1 MERLPPPGPP
11 LLPAPFP
18 SEECGEL
25 EPVKIYLVR
34 NARAV
39 ARDEWDGDE
48 LLRPLSERGEVEAE
62 AIAEHLS
69 GLGVARVIAAPE
81 LRCQQTVEPL
91 AGAAGRSVHVD
102 ERLAAGSD
110 VEKALEVLPSF
121 DEGPVVLCSHA
132 DVILGLLRFFE
143 LGEPDPRDGRPP
155 CRKGSI
161 WVLQGFGRT
170 PTAATYL
177 EPVAR
182 SKGGR
187 PRFPEPEGPRRVR
200 AAVLDLGSTSFN
212 LLIADATPR
221 GEIRPVVQEKVMLQL
236 GAVIASQS
244 RIPDEAAESAVAV
257 GRALCDVARREKV
270 EMMLPVAT
278 AALRDARNG
287 GEVAERIGSVI
298 GTPVRILSGE
308 EEARVIFRALR
319 ARVGLGGGRALALD
333 LGGGSLELAIGS
345 EARGVE
351 WAASLPLGVVR
362 LRGRHVKGDPMTPRE
377 AGVIDECVRALLAP
391 HLEEIAR
398 LRPGAALAAGG
409 TARALARL
417 LAERERGARV
427 SGPLPLPTGK
437 LAELRDRLVP
447 SSSRERL
454 RMRGVR
460 RGRADLLP
468 TGAVVLASVA
478 DALGVEGFTVSDWGL
493 REGALL
499 EALQPAPRRR

>member
-1 MERLPPPGPP
+1 
-11 LLPAPFP
+11 
-18 SEECGEL
+18 
-25 EPVKIYLVR
+25 VKIYLVR
-34 NARAV
+34 NARAI

-48 LLRPLSERGEVEAE
+48 LLRPLSERGEGEAG
-62 AIAEHLS
+62 AIEEHLS
-69 GLGVARVIAAPE
+69 GLGIVRVVAAPE

-91 AGAAGRSVHVD
+91 ARAAGRSVHVD

-121 DEGPVVLCSHA
+121 DDGPVVLCTHA
-132 DVILGLLRFFE
+132 ELILGLLRFFE

-182 SKGGR
+182 SKGRR
-187 PRFPEPEGPRRVR
+187 PRFPEPEGPRPVR

-212 LLIADATPR
+212 LLIADVTPR
-221 GEIRPVVQEKVMLQL
+221 GGIRPVVQEKVMLQL
-236 GAVIASQS
+236 GAVIASNS
-244 RIPDEAAESAVAV
+244 RLPDEVAESAVAV
-257 GRALCDVARREKV
+257 GRALCEVARREKV
-270 EMMLPVAT
+270 ELLLPVAT
-278 AALRDARNG
+278 AALREARNG
-287 GEVAERIGSVI
+287 GEVAARIGSVM
-298 GTPVRILSGE
+298 GTPVRVLSGE
-308 EEARVIFRALR
+308 EEARAIFRALR
-319 ARVGLGGGRALALD
+319 ARVGLGAGRALGLD

-345 EARGVE
+345 EGRSVE
-351 WAASLPLGVVR
+351 WTASLPLGVVR
-362 LRGRHVKGDPMTPRE
+362 LRGRHVKNDPMTPRE
-377 AGVIDECVRALLAP
+377 ADAIDERVRALLAP
-391 HLEEIAR
+391 HLEQIAR
-398 LRPGAALAAGG
+398 LRPAAALASGG

-417 LAERERGARV
+417 LAEGERGPRL
-427 SGPLPLPTGK
+427 SGPLPLPARK

-447 SSSRERL
+447 SSSRERV

-468 TGAVVLASVA
+468 TGAIILASLA
-478 DALGVEGFTVSDWGL
+478 DALGLDGFTVSDWGL